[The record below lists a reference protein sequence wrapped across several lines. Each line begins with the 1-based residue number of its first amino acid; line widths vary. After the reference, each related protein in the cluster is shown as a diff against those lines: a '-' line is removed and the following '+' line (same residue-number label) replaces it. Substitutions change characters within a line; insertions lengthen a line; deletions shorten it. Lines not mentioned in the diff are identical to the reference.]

1 MQRFYRLSLVAGC
14 VTLAACAQTAE
25 QDSQAQAI
33 HRPAPGSNTMLVAP
47 LETADGLEVI
57 VSDVFVPAN
66 QSAPFHSH
74 PGEEFVYVIEGE
86 AVHREE
92 GQEDRVYTAG
102 EAFVIRKGRVHAP
115 KTLDQPVRAIVF
127 RVHVAGEPEQVP
139 AP

>member
-47 LETADGLEVI
+47 LETAAGLEVI

-66 QSAPFHSH
+66 QSRRS
-74 PGEEFVYVIEGE
+74 
-86 AVHREE
+86 
-92 GQEDRVYTAG
+92 TA
-102 EAFVIRKGRVHAP
+102 I
-115 KTLDQPVRAIVF
+115 
-127 RVHVAGEPEQVP
+127 P
-139 AP
+139 ARSSST